1 MGRYCRFVM
10 FKENLD
16 TAAALAILQ
25 RMLRC
30 GKGTLAVAG
39 NKDKRGVTSQHVT
52 AYQARCQLIA
62 PIAPQAF
69 VLTEAWQA
77 NMGTEPYFLEKEM
90 LLRVVGVLAS
100 ACINSST
107 FCAKVLLARIF
118 CASKSFC
125 CAQPYKTWE

>member
-1 MGRYCRFVM
+1 M

-52 AYQARCQLIA
+52 AYQARCQPIA
-62 PIAPQAF
+62 SIAPQ
-69 VLTEAWQA
+69 VPSRLKPG
-77 NMGTEPYFLEKEM
+77 NGI
-90 LLRVVGVLAS
+90 LAQNPIFTDTVAAYCRCS
-100 ACINSST
+100 CFRMHSVCINSST
-107 FCAKVLLARIF
+107 F
-118 CASKSFC
+118 
-125 CAQPYKTWE
+125 